1 MSAHSPATG
10 ELDLRS
16 SPRFLAPDWAERLR
30 SAPALAWLLLLIF
43 LVVLIAHGPAKT
55 GGLAIAV
62 AVVILVLSAPSVLKY
77 LNTRIVITT
86 DMVMC
91 WDALRRAKRSSR
103 HDLDH
108 IVIVRLQILGPRFV
122 LTRILLEGADG
133 AARLSLEWDAWSDT
147 QLRRIYAALGL
158 PVTQL
163 AQPMTP
169 RQAERAHPG
178 ATSLA
183 LRWWPLI
190 ALGMFAVAFLIFGY
204 VLQAAGYRGH

>member
-1 MSAHSPATG
+1 MSPHPPTG
-10 ELDLRS
+10 EELDLRS

-30 SAPALAWLLLLIF
+30 SAPAPAWLLLLIF
-43 LVVLIAHGPAKT
+43 VVVLIAHGPSTT
-55 GGLAIAV
+55 GGLVAV
-62 AVVILVLSAPSVLKY
+62 AVVMLVLSVPWVLKY
-77 LNTRIVITT
+77 LNTRIVITR

-108 IVIVRLQILGPRFV
+108 IVIVRLQVLGPRFV

-133 AARLSLEWDAWSDT
+133 AARLSLQWDAWSDS

-158 PVTQL
+158 PVTEL

-204 VLQAAGYRGH
+204 VLQAAGFRGH